1 MNLKTNIFEYGASE
15 SGTKKMVDFPTNN
28 EANAWLREG
37 FIVQQQHNIQ
47 ETNIFDTP
55 VSLLAN
61 LDQHKHAEGYVYFD
75 NNRAEVFNDNRT
87 EFEHYKIVINGGSI
101 FAFN

>member
-1 MNLKTNIFEYGASE
+1 M
-15 SGTKKMVDFPTNN
+15 DFPTNN

-37 FIVQQQHNIQ
+37 FIIQQQHNILA
-47 ETNIFDTP
+47 NNLLDIFDSP

-61 LDQHKHAEGYVYFD
+61 LDQQKHAEGYVYFD
-75 NNRAEVFNDNRT
+75 NYRTETFYDNRT
-87 EFEHYKIVINGGSI
+87 EYEHYKIVINGGSI